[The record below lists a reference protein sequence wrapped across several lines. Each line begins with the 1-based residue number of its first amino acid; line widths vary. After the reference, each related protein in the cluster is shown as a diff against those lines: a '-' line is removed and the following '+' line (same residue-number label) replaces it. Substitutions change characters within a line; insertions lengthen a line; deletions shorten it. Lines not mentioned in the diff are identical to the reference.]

1 MKTLARLAAFSVLLW
16 TAAASALGAEIVRA
30 TLANGLRV
38 VIVRNALAPVVSTN
52 VNYLVGADETPPGF
66 PGTAHAQ
73 EHMMF
78 RGSPGLSAE
87 QLADIGSVMGGD
99 FNADTQQSVTQY
111 FYTVPAEDLD
121 AALHIEAL
129 RMQDVLDAQ
138 GDWERERGAIEQ
150 EVAQDLSNP
159 EYMLYSRLRAAL
171 FAGSTY
177 AHDGLGTRAS
187 FDATTA
193 SMLKSFHDRW
203 YAPNNAVVVIVGD
216 VDPHAAL
223 GKVERLFGSI
233 GPKKLPPRPGFRLGR
248 VSPQSLRL
256 DSDLPYGM
264 QVIALRMPGLDSPD
278 YPAVEVLV
286 DALASRRGELYGL
299 VPQGKALDAGFSF
312 EPLPRAGLAYAMA
325 AFPAGA
331 DPKALESEMRAI
343 LKRIAAHGVDESLVA
358 AAKLA
363 ERRDAE
369 FQKDSIGGLAA
380 AWSEAL
386 AVDGLAS
393 PEEDLARIEKVT
405 LADVNRVAREYLDP
419 GQAVTAVLAP
429 KGSGKAVASR
439 GFGGQERI
447 SLGEPRPTKLP
458 EWAAAALG
466 RLAVPQSNVHPDVS
480 TLANGITLIVQPEE
494 VSDTV
499 SVYGHIRN
507 RPELEVPKG
516 KEGVSEILEQL
527 FPYGTRELDRVAF
540 QRELDTI
547 GAEAHAGTDFSL
559 QALSGSFERGVEL
572 LADDLLHPALP
583 EPAFDVAKR
592 HVAETVEGRLASP
605 GYLSDRALR
614 AALFP
619 EHDPALR
626 EALPATV
633 GAVGIDDVRAYY
645 REAFRPDLTV
655 IVVIGKVDPQ
665 RAKAVVEKYFG
676 AWKATGPEPPTVLPP
691 VPLNTP
697 AVSAVPD
704 GSRVQD
710 RVTLAE
716 TLGLTRLHP
725 DYYALELGNSVLG
738 GGFYSTRLTR
748 DIRKD
753 AGLVYYV
760 ESRFQLGR
768 TRGAYLVEYACDPG
782 KVARV
787 QDMVAEEIARM
798 QSAPVSPEELVRA
811 KALLLRR
818 IPLGEASIEGIA
830 HGLVKRWDQTL
841 PLYEPTVAARHYLA
855 LGPGEVQAA
864 FARWLRPR
872 DLVRVSQGPAPR

>member
-1 MKTLARLAAFSVLLW
+1 
-16 TAAASALGAEIVRA
+16 
-30 TLANGLRV
+30 
-38 VIVRNALAPVVSTN
+38 
-52 VNYLVGADETPPGF
+52 
-66 PGTAHAQ
+66 
-73 EHMMF
+73 MF

-99 FNADTQQSVTQY
+99 FNADTRQSVTQY

-129 RMQDVLDAQ
+129 RMRGVLDAQ
-138 GDWERERGAIEQ
+138 GDWEHERGAIEQ

-177 AHDGLGTRAS
+177 AHDGLGSRTS

-193 SMLKSFHDRW
+193 AMLKRFHDRW
-203 YAPNNAVVVIVGD
+203 YAPNNAVLVIVGD
-216 VDPHAAL
+216 VDPRAAL
-223 GKVERLFGSI
+223 GKVKRLFGSI
-233 GPKKLPPRPGFRLGR
+233 GAKKLPPRPGFRLGR

-264 QVIALRMPGLDSPD
+264 QVIAFRMPGLDSPD

-343 LKRIAAHGVDESLVA
+343 LKRIAARGVDESLVD

-369 FQKDSIGGLAA
+369 FQKNSIGGLAA
-380 AWSEAL
+380 VWSEAL

-405 LADVNRVAREYLDP
+405 PADVNRVARKYLESDR
-419 GQAVTAVLAP
+419 AVTAVLAP

-447 SLGEPRPTKLP
+447 SLGEAHPTMLP

-480 TLANGITLIVQPEE
+480 TLANGITLIVQPED

-499 SVYGHIRN
+499 SVSGHIRN
-507 RPELEVPKG
+507 RPELQVPEG

-540 QRELDTI
+540 QRELDAI
-547 GAEAHAGTDFSL
+547 GAEARAGTDFSL

-605 GYLSDRALR
+605 SYLSDRALR

-633 GAVGIDDVRAYY
+633 AAVGIDDVRAYY

-676 AWKATGPEPPTVLPP
+676 AWKTTGPEPPTVLPP

-725 DYYALELGNSVLG
+725 DYYALELGNGVLG

-753 AGLVYYV
+753 AGLVYSV

-782 KVARV
+782 NVARV

-798 QSAPVSPEELVRA
+798 QSTPVSPEELLRA

-830 HGLVKRWDQTL
+830 HGLVERWDQTL
-841 PLYEPTVAARHYLA
+841 PLYEPTLAARHYLA

-864 FARWLRPR
+864 FAKWLRPK